1 MLIPMLKRFESKYS
15 QTTDSY
21 VHEFD
26 KAFHNLRLMFE
37 GMHDTSRMIATN
49 FVNDVDSSHRR
60 KFSSIMRDA
69 MGIDINQ
76 LLSDDNVR
84 DVLLASNRENVAL
97 IKSIPAEYFKKIE
110 HIIFT
115 ETVRK
120 KTAKSLIEQIV
131 AIGHSTVTRAR
142 LIARDQTSKLNS
154 HLNQHRQQ
162 GLGIS
167 EFVWL
172 TADDARVRQSHK
184 KNNGKVFRWDTP
196 PEATGHPGHNVQC
209 RCVAQAIINV

>member
-1 MLIPMLKRFESKYS
+1 MLIPMLERLEVKYS

-26 KAFHNLRLMFE
+26 KAFHNLRTMFDGINE
-37 GMHDTSRMIATN
+37 TAKMMATN
-49 FVNDVDSSHRR
+49 FVIDVNTTHRR
-60 KFSSIMRDA
+60 KFVSTMKDA
-69 MGIDINQ
+69 IDIDINK
-76 LLSDDNVR
+76 LLSDDNVK

-97 IKSIPAEYFKKIE
+97 IKSIPPEYFKKIE

-167 EFVWL
+167 EYVWI